1 MEIEMNTVIAT
12 LLSNRRLAGQT
23 HSWRRS
29 DIIVIIA
36 FSLIAVLAVLYM
48 ATHYP
53 PPEGIYTELMTT
65 T

>member
-1 MEIEMNTVIAT
+1 MEIDMNTVIAT

-29 DIIVIIA
+29 DFSVIFA
-36 FSLIAVLAVLYM
+36 FSLIAVIAVLYM